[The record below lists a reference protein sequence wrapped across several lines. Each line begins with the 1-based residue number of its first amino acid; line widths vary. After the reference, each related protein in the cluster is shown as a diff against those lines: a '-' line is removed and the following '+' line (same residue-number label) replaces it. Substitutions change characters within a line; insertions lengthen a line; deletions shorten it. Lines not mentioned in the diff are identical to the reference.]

1 MSNHALVTQSRSLT
15 FQESCFYFN
24 ENHFKNS
31 ENCFLFHARSAF
43 RYLYFH
49 PDFLVRQKNSLIRG
63 VQFISKFM
71 TPQAGHQINTIH
83 ILHNISISK
92 GNQTMKFGQLIEYN
106 SKNIFLEKSFTKC
119 GVEAS
124 PDLFIKYQDCAY
136 LWIDNLK
143 CYKVCFFCI
152 SKSRSTKIYQN

>member
-1 MSNHALVTQSRSLT
+1 
-15 FQESCFYFN
+15 
-24 ENHFKNS
+24 
-31 ENCFLFHARSAF
+31 
-43 RYLYFH
+43 
-49 PDFLVRQKNSLIRG
+49 
-63 VQFISKFM
+63 M

-124 PDLFIKYQDCAY
+124 PRPF
-136 LWIDNLK
+136 
-143 CYKVCFFCI
+143 YKI
-152 SKSRSTKIYQN
+152 SRLRISLDRQSEML